1 MENSNLSV
9 SKEYGLTVVIH
20 HNILFIDGVYC
31 DDRDTNLTC
40 IGVIAVESER
50 PKKSTITGLPER
62 IRVDKNVPNA
72 IEKEIKFTY

>member
-1 MENSNLSV
+1 MENSNLSA
-9 SKEYGLTVVIH
+9 SAFGLVVMTYH
-20 HNILFIDGVYC
+20 HTLVIEGVCC
-31 DDRDTNLTC
+31 DDRHTNLTC